1 MDFTFTEDQLLFQES
16 VRDFLVNEVTP
27 ERIRAR
33 WETDSGRDTAL
44 WRQLAELGLTG
55 ITVPEAHGGLGMSEL
70 DFVLLAQECG
80 YVALPEPLVHSA
92 LVAVPM
98 LREIGGELA
107 AQWLPKI
114 AAGEATVVVGLAQN
128 LVVEDAHIA
137 DLLILQ
143 QGDTLVA
150 ATKDQVVLEHN
161 ESIDPSRKLFTV
173 GVRPGATTV
182 ATGAEAATLMAD
194 ALNRG
199 ALGCAAQ
206 ALGLAQRMI
215 DLTVK
220 YTSERQ
226 QFGKPIGSFQ
236 AVKHHMAN
244 VAVRLEYAKAPT
256 HRAAYV
262 IAAAQSVDA
271 QSSAGR
277 ASAGRASAGHA
288 VSHAKLVA
296 CEAANLAA
304 KNCHQAHGAMGYT
317 WEVDLHIFMKKAWAL
332 ANTWGDAGF
341 HKSRVADDIFAP
353 GAALGAG
360 ATFSNVATIATN
372 A

>member
-1 MDFTFTEDQLLFQES
+1 MDFTFTEDQLLFQDS

-27 ERIRAR
+27 ERIRST
-33 WETDSGRDTAL
+33 WETESGRDPAL
-44 WRQLAELGLTG
+44 WSQLAELGLTG
-55 ITVPEAHGGLGMSEL
+55 LTVPEEHGGLGMTEL

-80 YVALPEPLVHSA
+80 YVALPEPLVHTA
-92 LVAVPM
+92 LVAVPT
-98 LREIGGELA
+98 LQALGGNLA
-107 AQWLPKI
+107 EQWLPKI
-114 AAGEATVVVGLAQN
+114 AAGEAKVVVGLEQN
-128 LVVEDAHIA
+128 LLVEDAHEA

-143 QGDTLVA
+143 RGSELVA
-150 ATKDQVVLEHN
+150 ASADQVSLRHN
-161 ESIDPSRKLFTV
+161 ESIDPSRKLFYVEDTGGTASVAV
-173 GVRPGATTV
+173 GDS
-182 ATGAEAATLMAD
+182 AAAICAG

-199 ALGCAAQ
+199 ALGAAAQ
-206 ALGLAQRMI
+206 ALGLAQRMV
-215 DLTVK
+215 DLSVQ

-256 HRAAYV
+256 HRAAYAV
-262 IAAAQSVDA
+262 AHNQEIAS
-271 QSSAGR
+271 
-277 ASAGRASAGHA
+277 HA

-304 KNCHQAHGAMGYT
+304 KNSVQVHGAMGYT

-341 HKSRVADDIFAP
+341 HKSRVGERIFGE

-360 ATFSNVATIATN
+360 ATFA
-372 A
+372 

>member
-1 MDFTFTEDQLLFQES
+1 MDFTFTDDQLLFRDS

-27 ERIRAR
+27 ERIRAS
-33 WETDSGRDTAL
+33 WDTPSGREPEL
-44 WRQLAELGLTG
+44 WNQLAVLGLTG
-55 ITVPEAHGGLGMSEL
+55 MTVPEEFGGLGMTEL

-80 YVALPEPLVHSA
+80 YVALPEPLVHTV
-92 LVAVPM
+92 LVAAPM
-98 LREIGGELA
+98 LRDLGGELA
-107 AQWLPKI
+107 AQWLPGI
-114 AAGEATVVVGLAQN
+114 ASGNAKVVVGLEQN
-128 LVVEDAHIA
+128 LLVEDAHVA
-137 DLLILQ
+137 DLLLLQ
-143 QGDTLVA
+143 RGDQLIA
-150 ATKDQVVLEHN
+150 ATAEQVRLQHN
-161 ESIDPSRKLFTV
+161 ESIDPSRRLFSV
-173 GVRPGATTV
+173 EVLSGAAPV
-182 ATGAEAATLMAD
+182 ATGAQAATLLAD

-215 DLTVK
+215 DLSVK

-256 HRAAYV
+256 HRAAYALAAGEE
-262 IAAAQSVDA
+262 IAS
-271 QSSAGR
+271 
-277 ASAGRASAGHA
+277 HA

-304 KNCHQAHGAMGYT
+304 KNSHQVHGAMGYT

-341 HKSRVADDIFAP
+341 HKTRIGARIFASH
-353 GAALGAG
+353 AVLGAG
-360 ATFSNVATIATN
+360 ATFV
-372 A
+372 